1 MRADCELLKICVMKK
16 SVLLAFLIIFL
27 TAGYAQNP
35 KEDSTKMDWEWAPVG
50 AKWFYTQNL
59 LNPDYTTY
67 TYIESVKDTTIN
79 DTICKKL
86 VEYRYDMSNNERVI
100 HTQFFMFKNNSKVYY
115 YSSEKNRFCLLY
127 DFSKQA
133 GEYWILDE
141 FPYSDEE
148 GFDNRVYVDS
158 ISNCTINGE
167 NRVIQFI
174 HMEDQALCFGN
185 DTIIE
190 GIGNLNYMYPF
201 CELSDIGPL
210 RCYEDDSLDNYHI
223 TGTSD
228 CNYEY
233 LAIRNNNNEDSNSV
247 KIYPNPVTNR
257 IKLKLNDYTSRNKY
271 QLEICSLS
279 GQQLFS
285 EDIYRSTILDL
296 SGYAPGIYLLTIK
309 HNNKIIQTEKFIV
322 E

>member
-1 MRADCELLKICVMKK
+1 MRKT
-16 SVLLAFLIIFL
+16 VLLALLILFMS
-27 TAGYAQNP
+27 TGYAQNV
-35 KEDSTKMDWEWAPVG
+35 KNDSIKDNWEWAPVG
-50 AKWFYTQNL
+50 AKWFYSQNL
-59 LNPDYTTY
+59 LNPDYITY
-67 TYIESVKDTTIN
+67 TYIESTKDTIIH
-79 DTICKKL
+79 DTTCKKL

-141 FPYSDEE
+141 FPYSDED

-190 GIGNLNYMYPF
+190 GIGNLNYMFPF

-210 RCYEDDSLDNYHI
+210 RCYEDDSLGNYQV
-223 TGTSD
+223 TGTQD
-228 CNYEY
+228 CTYQY
-233 LAIRNNNNEDSNSV
+233 LAVDAYNTKSNEYS
-247 KIYPNPVTNR
+247 IYPNPTQDI
-257 IKLKLNDYTSRNKY
+257 IKVNWSDNKSRKIEIVNSMGKMVFCNKNT
-271 QLEICSLS
+271 ES
-279 GQQLFS
+279 GNVH
-285 EDIYRSTILDL
+285 DL
-296 SGYAPGIYLLTIK
+296 SGLPAGLYLLKINNEVQTIVK
-309 HNNKIIQTEKFIV
+309 K
-322 E
+322 